1 LFQLCLDRLV
11 FDTWILL
18 GWMTY
23 RELDPFLDSGNEG
36 KDVVLGSRVY
46 PFQDGQVG
54 HHTPS
59 VEVFEAV
66 KG

>member
-1 LFQLCLDRLV
+1 
-11 FDTWILL
+11 
-18 GWMTY
+18 MTY

-36 KDVVLGSRVY
+36 EDVVLGSRIY
-46 PFQDGQVG
+46 SFQDGQVG

-59 VEVFEAV
+59 VEVLEAV